1 MDNAS
6 DNWFTLDVTGDAT
19 FSGDVSTKHKS
30 CRDLE
35 RLVFGDS
42 FSSRLKASKSSGT
55 SDEKKP
61 QAEDSAQ
68 KNVSSRKKTTTKRR
82 TAAATRDDGDSSS
95 VSDYSPARSDD
106 GVRGEVAVD
115 VAGDYF
121 RGGTPA
127 WQDEDDDAVQVCAC
141 VAVSNSR
148 LTVCT

>member
-6 DNWFTLDVTGDAT
+6 DNWFTLDVAGDAT

-30 CRDLE
+30 SRDLE

-55 SDEKKP
+55 SDEKKL
-61 QAEDSAQ
+61 QSEGSAQ
-68 KNVSSRKKTTTKRR
+68 KTVSSRKKATTKRR

-95 VSDYSPARSDD
+95 VTDNPPASSDD
-106 GVRGEVAVD
+106 GVRGDDAVD
-115 VAGDYF
+115 VAGDSH

-127 WQDEDDDAVQVCAC
+127 WQDEDDDAVQACAC
-141 VAVSNSR
+141 AAVSSSH